1 MIEASSSGS
10 SSFPSGAATAPPS
23 KAGTVVEAVG
33 HFRWVIC
40 ALLLF
45 ATTKSYM
52 DRQVLS
58 VLKPTLQH
66 SFGWNEIDYGNIVFA
81 FQTCYAIGIVIAGRF
96 VDRLGTRI
104 SFAIAMTFWSLA
116 SMSYGL
122 AHSLTG
128 FMVAA
133 AALGL
138 GQSGLFPASIKC
150 VAEWFPKKDR
160 SLATGIFNSGTSIGA
175 IITPTIVTLI
185 VVRLALSWHWAF
197 FLVGGLGFL
206 WVILWLA
213 LYRHPAQ
220 HPWVS
225 KAELAYINSD
235 PPGTASK
242 IPWSRLLPLRQTWAF
257 GLGKLLT
264 DPVWWFYLFWAP
276 DFFQR
281 RFGLTLA
288 QIRWPIAA
296 IYLISDIGSFTG
308 GYISGWF
315 IKRGATINSG
325 RKTAMLIC
333 ALAVTPV
340 VFASRSNHVWLAVAV
355 IGLAAAAHQGFS
367 ANLFT
372 LPSDMFPTR
381 AVGSVVGIGGTAG
394 AIGGMVIAKTVGHVL
409 QRTGSYQIP
418 LIIAGSAY
426 LVALALIQ
434 ILVPHLEAAPV
445 ET

>member
-1 MIEASSSGS
+1 MMEGS
-10 SSFPSGAATAPPS
+10 SSDAVAAASPS
-23 KAGTVVEAVG
+23 KPGAGGKILESVG

-40 ALLLF
+40 SLLLF

-81 FQTCYAIGIVIAGRF
+81 FQTCYAIGIVMAGRL
-96 VDRLGTRI
+96 VDRLGTRV
-104 SFAIAMTFWSLA
+104 SFAAAMIFWSLA

-122 AHSLTG
+122 ARSLTG
-128 FMVAA
+128 FMIAA

-160 SLATGIFNSGTSIGA
+160 SFATGIFNAGTSIGA
-175 IITPTIVTLI
+175 IITPTVVVLI
-185 VVRLALSWHWAF
+185 TVRWGLPWHWAF
-197 FLVGGLGFL
+197 YLIGGLGFL

-225 KAELAYINSD
+225 KGELAYINSD

-242 IPWSRLLPLRQTWAF
+242 IPWSRLIPLRQTWSFA
-257 GLGKLLT
+257 LGKLLT
-264 DPVWWFYLFWAP
+264 DPIWWFYLFWAP

-281 RFGLTLA
+281 RFGLTIG
-288 QIRWPIAA
+288 QIRWPIAI
-296 IYLISDIGSFTG
+296 IYLISDVGSFTG
-308 GYISGWF
+308 GYISGF
-315 IKRGATINSG
+315 LIRRGASINAG

-340 VFASRSNHVWLAVAV
+340 MFADRSNHVWLAVAV

-418 LIIAGSAY
+418 LVIAGLAY
-426 LVALALIQ
+426 LVALSVIQ
-434 ILVPHLEAAPV
+434 ILVPRLEPAQV

>member
-1 MIEASSSGS
+1 
-10 SSFPSGAATAPPS
+10 
-23 KAGTVVEAVG
+23 VG

-40 ALLLF
+40 SLLLF
-45 ATTKSYM
+45 AATKSYM

-66 SFGWNEIDYGNIVFA
+66 SFGWNEIDYGNIVFT
-81 FQTCYAIGIVIAGRF
+81 FQTCYAIGIVFAGRL
-96 VDRLGTRI
+96 VDRLGTRF
-104 SFAIAMTFWSLA
+104 SFAAAMVFWSLA

-122 AHSLTG
+122 ARSLTG
-128 FMVAA
+128 FMIAA

-175 IITPTIVTLI
+175 IITPWVVVLVTT
-185 VVRLALSWHWAF
+185 RMGLSWPWAF
-197 FLVGGLGFL
+197 YIVGGLGFV
-206 WVILWLA
+206 WVILWLV
-213 LYRHPAQ
+213 LYRHPSQ
-220 HPWVS
+220 SPWVS
-225 KAELAYINSD
+225 KGELAYINSD
-235 PPGTASK
+235 PPGTVSK
-242 IPWSRLLPLRQTWAF
+242 IPWSRLFPLRQTWAF
-257 GLGKLLT
+257 LLGKLLT

-276 DFFQR
+276 DLFQR
-281 RFGLTLA
+281 RFGLTLG
-288 QIRWPIAA
+288 QIRWPIAVL
-296 IYLISDIGSFTG
+296 YLISDAGSFGG

-315 IKRGATINSG
+315 IRRGASINSG

-333 ALAVTPV
+333 AVAVTPV
-340 VFASRSNHVWLAVAV
+340 IFAARSNHVWVAVAL

-426 LVALALIQ
+426 LVALGLIQ
-434 ILVPHLEAAPV
+434 LLVPHLEPASV
-445 ET
+445 EM

>member
-1 MIEASSSGS
+1 MPDENKNVVTA
-10 SSFPSGAATAPPS
+10 GATPADSAGGGVA
-23 KAGTVVEAVG
+23 KAAGY
-33 HFRWVIC
+33 FRWVIC

-52 DRQVLS
+52 DRQVLA

-66 SFGWNEIDYGNIVFA
+66 SFGWNEIDYSNIVFA
-81 FQTCYAIGIVIAGRF
+81 FQTCYAIGIFMVGRL

-104 SFAIAMTFWSLA
+104 SFAAAMVLWSVA
-116 SMSYGL
+116 AMSYGL

-128 FMVAA
+128 FIIAA
-133 AALGL
+133 SALGL

-160 SLATGIFNSGTSIGA
+160 SFATGIFNAGTSIGA
-175 IITPTIVTLI
+175 IITPWVVVFITIQLN
-185 VVRLALSWHWAF
+185 LSWHWAF
-197 FLVGGLGFL
+197 YLVGGLGFL

-220 HPWVS
+220 HSWVS

-242 IPWSRLLPLRQTWAF
+242 IPWISLLPLRQTWAF

-264 DPVWWFYLFWAP
+264 DPIWWFWLFWAP
-276 DFFQR
+276 DLFQR
-281 RFGLTLA
+281 RFGMTLQ
-288 QIRWPIAA
+288 QIRLPIAA
-296 IYLISDIGSFTG
+296 IFLISDVGSFVG
-308 GYISGWF
+308 GYISGWL
-315 IKRGATINSG
+315 IRRGASINSG

-340 VFASRSNHVWLAVAV
+340 MFANRSNHAWLAVAL

-394 AIGGMVIAKTVGHVL
+394 AIGGMLIAKTVGHVL

-418 LIIAGSAY
+418 LIIAGLAY
-426 LVALALIQ
+426 LVALAVIQ
-434 ILVPHLEAAPV
+434 ILVPRLEQAPV

>member
-1 MIEASSSGS
+1 MMDASSPDAAAAS
-10 SSFPSGAATAPPS
+10 PTKQGAGATI
-23 KAGTVVEAVG
+23 VEAVG
-33 HFRWVIC
+33 HYRWVIC
-40 ALLLF
+40 GLLLF

-81 FQTCYAIGIVIAGRF
+81 FQTFYAIGIVMAGRL
-96 VDRLGTRI
+96 VDRLGTRL
-104 SFAIAMTFWSLA
+104 SFAAVMVIWSLA
-116 SMSYGL
+116 AMSYGL
-122 AHSLTG
+122 ARSLTG
-128 FMVAA
+128 FIIAA

-160 SLATGIFNSGTSIGA
+160 SFATGIFNAGTSIGA
-175 IITPTIVTLI
+175 IITPT
-185 VVRLALSWHWAF
+185 VVVFITVGLGLAYHWAF
-197 FLVGGLGFL
+197 YLIGGLGFL

-225 KAELAYINSD
+225 KGELAYINSD
-235 PPGTASK
+235 PPGAATK
-242 IPWSRLLPLRQTWAF
+242 IPWSRLLPLRQTWSFAA
-257 GLGKLLT
+257 GKLLT
-264 DPVWWFYLFWAP
+264 DPIWWFYLFWAP

-281 RFGLTLA
+281 RFGLSLG
-288 QIRWPIAA
+288 QIRWPIAI
-296 IYLISDIGSFTG
+296 IYLISDLGSFVG
-308 GYISGWF
+308 GYISGF
-315 IKRGATINSG
+315 LIKRGATINAG

-340 VFASRSNHVWLAVAV
+340 MFADRSNHVWLAVAV

-418 LIIAGSAY
+418 LIISGLAY
-426 LVALALIQ
+426 LIALSVIQ
-434 ILVPHLEAAPV
+434 LLVPHLEAAPV

>member
-1 MIEASSSGS
+1 MEGS
-10 SSFPSGAATAPPS
+10 SSDAVAAASPAKHGAGGKILES
-23 KAGTVVEAVG
+23 VG

-40 ALLLF
+40 SLLLF

-81 FQTCYAIGIVIAGRF
+81 FQTCYAIGIVMAGRL

-104 SFAIAMTFWSLA
+104 SFAAAMIFWSLA

-122 AHSLTG
+122 ARSLTG
-128 FMVAA
+128 FMIAA

-160 SLATGIFNSGTSIGA
+160 SFATGIFNAGTSIGA
-175 IITPTIVTLI
+175 IITPTVVVLI
-185 VVRLALSWHWAF
+185 TIRWGLPWQWAF
-197 FLVGGLGFL
+197 YLIGGLGFL

-225 KAELAYINSD
+225 KGELAYINSD

-242 IPWSRLLPLRQTWAF
+242 IPWSRLLPLRQTWSFAM
-257 GLGKLLT
+257 GKLLT
-264 DPVWWFYLFWAP
+264 DPIWWFYLFWAP

-281 RFGLTLA
+281 RFGLTIG
-288 QIRWPIAA
+288 QIRWPIAI
-296 IYLISDIGSFTG
+296 IYLISDVGSFVG
-308 GYISGWF
+308 GYISGF
-315 IKRGATINSG
+315 LIKRGATINAG

-340 VFASRSNHVWLAVAV
+340 MFADRSNHVWLAVAV

-418 LIIAGSAY
+418 LIIAGFAY
-426 LVALALIQ
+426 LVALSVIQ
-434 ILVPHLEAAPV
+434 ILVPRLEPAQV